1 MHYDLSI
8 RYLTIKDMTS
18 DILPHFYSLVKHRY
32 SCRDYSDRPV
42 SDDTLMAVL
51 DMARLAPS
59 ACNRQPWLFLIADG
73 DDERQAILDSYKR
86 DWIRTAPRFIIA
98 LGDHSAAWHRPE
110 DGKDHTD
117 VDVSIAVEHLCL
129 AATSMHL
136 ATCWVCNFDQ
146 QIIREAFRLPDNMEP
161 IAIIPLGYP
170 AEGSQIPDK
179 NRLHLADIV
188 RRGKF
193 SE

>member
-1 MHYDLSI
+1 MLNAQCLMHYELSI

-86 DWIRTAPRFIIA
+86 DWIRTAPASSSLWATTRRHGTVPKTA
-98 LGDHSAAWHRPE
+98 RTTP
-110 DGKDHTD
+110 
-117 VDVSIAVEHLCL
+117 
-129 AATSMHL
+129 TSMS
-136 ATCWVCNFDQ
+136 
-146 QIIREAFRLPDNMEP
+146 R
-161 IAIIPLGYP
+161 
-170 AEGSQIPDK
+170 
-179 NRLHLADIV
+179 
-188 RRGKF
+188 
-193 SE
+193 